1 MMNKSLLNLAVL
13 CGTASFG
20 QLPNAIEI
28 APKMYPGWNLGN
40 TLEGGGTDNVY
51 TNNGGLGAE
60 KAWQGTTTTIR
71 AILLSSVSMVP
82 TGVSSRIALFRKS
95 TMPAS
100 ACSTRPLMRRPSSAA
115 LSHMCGISTIRT
127 ATVQAALC
135 VSSTAA
141 NRQYSTRTVWTESW
155 RVQLLPPGV
164 DLLPAS
170 VIRFLQLLNPQASI
184 IR

>member
-1 MMNKSLLNLAVL
+1 MNKSLLNLAVL

-60 KAWQGTTTTIR
+60 KAWQGTITTIR

-82 TGVSSRIALFRKS
+82 TGVSSRIARFRKS

-100 ACSTRPLMRRPSSAA
+100 VT
-115 LSHMCGISTIRT
+115 
-127 ATVQAALC
+127 
-135 VSSTAA
+135 
-141 NRQYSTRTVWTESW
+141 
-155 RVQLLPPGV
+155 
-164 DLLPAS
+164 
-170 VIRFLQLLNPQASI
+170 RFLQLLNPQAST

>member
-60 KAWQGTTTTIR
+60 KAWQ
-71 AILLSSVSMVP
+71 
-82 TGVSSRIALFRKS
+82 
-95 TMPAS
+95 
-100 ACSTRPLMRRPSSAA
+100 
-115 LSHMCGISTIRT
+115 
-127 ATVQAALC
+127 
-135 VSSTAA
+135 
-141 NRQYSTRTVWTESW
+141 YSTRTVWTESW
-155 RVQLLPPGV
+155 RVQLLPLGV
-164 DLLPAS
+164 GLLPAS
-170 VIRFLQLLNPQASI
+170 VTRFLQLLNPQAST